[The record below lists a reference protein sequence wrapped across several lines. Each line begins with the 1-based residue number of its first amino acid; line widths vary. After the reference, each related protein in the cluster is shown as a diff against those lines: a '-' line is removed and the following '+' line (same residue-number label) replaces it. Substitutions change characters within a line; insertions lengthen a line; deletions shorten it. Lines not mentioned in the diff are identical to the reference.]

1 MNKYYISILFLLFV
15 NHFSFAQNKDIEAK
29 LHFTKA
35 QDLYDQGGI
44 ENYME
49 ALKEV
54 ETAEKLLDGPNLKT
68 LYLKILAMHSASIGY
83 YFAYQK
89 KEALEKF
96 FDLVKSAPDYPVE
109 KYNDILFLQE
119 VTKELAEIIRSTG
132 KYEKVFTKG
141 FNDTKECLEM
151 EAGLYRDLFFTDS
164 TKASIN
170 ERQRLLEE
178 INQRRI
184 LKEEREKKL
193 NMDKNPYEDP
203 NKYRGKGMKR
213 LAEKANKQYEYERE
227 TKGAIGD
234 MFDDAYDKVS
244 DIFLKPI
251 EIKLQQSEYAKRC
264 VYWKKQLALQNDT
277 VALDNL
283 SYYYA
288 HGLGVLPNRQLAIG
302 YKLQQYKLQQLN
314 VGTAIGIGQLYENRP
329 IIDLNWTPDYNKAI
343 EWYKR
348 AFNLTPDTLYAK
360 DIAWYIGKKYA
371 DNFTYPNAQAKLDAV
386 KPWYELAGGAG
397 LQQLGR
403 LYYSEHPSGKSRDAI
418 EKDNITAIEYYKK
431 AADNNAIGAIDAL
444 AIIYETGAPGIKKDK
459 GKAKEYRAK
468 VEALKKPK

>member
-1 MNKYYISILFLLFV
+1 MKYCIPIALLLFLS
-15 NHFSFAQNKDIEAK
+15 HFAFAQNKDIEAK
-29 LHFTKA
+29 LRFTKA

-49 ALKEV
+49 AVKEV
-54 ETAEKLLDGPNLKT
+54 EAAEKLLGAPNLKT
-68 LYLKILAMHSASIGY
+68 LYLKILAMHSVSMGL

-89 KEALEKF
+89 KVAIEKF
-96 FDLVKSAPDYPVE
+96 FELVKGVHDYPVE
-109 KYNDILFLQE
+109 KYNDILSLQE
-119 VTKELAEIIRSTG
+119 LTKELTKTLRTTRI
-132 KYEKVFTKG
+132 YEKVFTED
-141 FNDTKECLEM
+141 FNGTKECLKM
-151 EAGLYRDLFFTDS
+151 EVGLYRDLFFTDS
-164 TKASIN
+164 TRASIN

-178 INQRRI
+178 INQRRL
-184 LKEEREKKL
+184 LKEQREKSL
-193 NMDKNPYEDP
+193 NKDKNPYEDP
-203 NKYRGKGMKR
+203 TKYRSKEMKR

-227 TKGAIGD
+227 TKRAIGD
-234 MFDDAYDKVS
+234 MFDDAHDKVS
-244 DIFLKPI
+244 DMFLKPI

-264 VYWKKQLALQNDT
+264 LYWQEQLALQNDT

-288 HGLGVLPNRQLAIG
+288 HGLGILPNRQLAIG
-302 YKLQQYKLQQLN
+302 YKLQQYKLQQQN

-348 AFNLTPDTLYAK
+348 AFNLTPDSLYAK
-360 DIAWYIGKKYA
+360 DIACYIGKKYA

-386 KPWYELAGGAG
+386 KPWYELGGGAG
-397 LQQLGR
+397 ILFLGH
-403 LYYSEHPSGKSRDAI
+403 LYYSEHPSGTSKDAI

-431 AADNNAIGAIDAL
+431 AADNNVIGAIESL
-444 AIIYETGAPGIKKDK
+444 ATIYETGAPGIKKDK

-468 VEALKKPK
+468 FEALKK